1 MGTSELEPELD
12 RVLRRVGLGAYA
24 PRFAAEK
31 VADMETVTLLTTDDL
46 RDLGLKIGERAK
58 LRHELRRRRDVS
70 SDDNMPVSSSRKRQR
85 PSQSSGSGADV
96 QNGNMKAAHEDTASN
111 GKSAVDHSWIFNGA
125 KPVAAAPREEEDLGE
140 VDAEDEP
147 DGYEIERGVRIVV
160 ANEVCG
166 RSRGKRGNFGK
177 TDKRAV

>member
-1 MGTSELEPELD
+1 
-12 RVLRRVGLGAYA
+12 
-24 PRFAAEK
+24 
-31 VADMETVTLLTTDDL
+31 
-46 RDLGLKIGERAK
+46 
-58 LRHELRRRRDVS
+58 
-70 SDDNMPVSSSRKRQR
+70 
-85 PSQSSGSGADV
+85 
-96 QNGNMKAAHEDTASN
+96 MKAAHEDTASN

-166 RSRGKRGNFGK
+166 RSRANAETSARLTNAPCR
-177 TDKRAV
+177 TSLASRAEETRMVGS